1 MDIVEKVG
9 HKIVKLGDILKSPSG
24 GKDWVVV
31 KAPSMSDTTIKLASV
46 QKYLNKDE
54 RELEEWYIKKQPD

>member
-1 MDIVEKVG
+1 MDIVEKIG
-9 HKIVKLGDILKSPSG
+9 HKIVKKGDILKSPSG

-31 KAPSMSDTTIKLASV
+31 KAPSMSDTSIKLASV

-54 RELEEWYIKKQPD
+54 KELEEWYIKKQPD